1 MTRIKDFKREGDL
14 TMAKIKKINNK
25 LGAPSKS
32 DKKNKNP
39 FLRFNGSINLI
50 EKFPGIDFMIYEK
63 ERLKSEK
70 KEGE

>member
-1 MTRIKDFKREGDL
+1 MV
-14 TMAKIKKINNK
+14 KIKKINSK

-39 FLRFNGSINLI
+39 FLKPDGGIDLI

-70 KEGE
+70 KEGERKQ